1 MEAQVEQVD
10 QANELTAKDVRK
22 AADGK
27 PAAVAKLAGRFYPAV
42 VRMSLGLTGRDD
54 LGPTVA
60 RTILRRSVTAMRN
73 WRDEHAPERW
83 YRHHTVLEVR
93 HALAHNIGTRRDV
106 LLPPDADTKATA
118 FLAAVRRLPHQQRE
132 AFLLHHAEKLG
143 PRTLAVSMD
152 CSVEAAGNHL
162 HAADKSLRLITDDF
176 ETHVDVIARQWQA
189 LTPPVPEQ
197 ARIVVRQTR
206 RALLPRRIKRVCQ
219 WILFYAFLV
228 ALAGATWWVVE
239 NVEW

>member
-1 MEAQVEQVD
+1 MDAKAGQLDEASDVSV
-10 QANELTAKDVRK
+10 KDVRR

-27 PAAVAKLAGRFYPAV
+27 PAAVAKLAGRFYPSVA
-42 VRMSLGLTGRDD
+42 RMSLGMTGRDD
-54 LGPTVA
+54 LGPKVA
-60 RTILRRSVTAMRN
+60 RNIVRRSVTAMQR

-83 YRHHTVLEVR
+83 YRHHTIIEVR

-106 LLPPDADTKATA
+106 LLTPDADARAAA
-118 FLAAVRRLPHQQRE
+118 FLAAVRKLPHQQRE

-162 HAADKSLRLITDDF
+162 RAADKALRLVADDF
-176 ETHVDVIARQWQA
+176 ERQVDAIATAWSG
-189 LTPPVPEQ
+189 LTPPEPEQ
-197 ARIVVRQTR
+197 VRFITQQTR
-206 RALLPRRIKRVCQ
+206 RALLPRRIKRALQ
-219 WILFYAFLV
+219 WMLLILWLIGLGV
-228 ALAGATWWVVE
+228 ATWWVIQ